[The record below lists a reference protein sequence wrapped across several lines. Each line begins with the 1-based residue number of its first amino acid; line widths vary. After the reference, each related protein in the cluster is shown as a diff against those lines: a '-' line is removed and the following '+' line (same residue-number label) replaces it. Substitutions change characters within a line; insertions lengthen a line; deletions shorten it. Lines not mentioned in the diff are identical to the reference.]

1 MMRRS
6 IAAPLVLVAATG
18 CLATKSD
25 IALLQADVR
34 TSRTLSA
41 QGDSS
46 ILRADA
52 ERRAQ
57 IDRLLASIERTN
69 DSLRA
74 IATRLAAF
82 QANTNGELNS
92 MNQQLVTFQALLG
105 QTTANVQ
112 EQRRQIEALRE
123 QGMAAVAAPAGASP
137 TAPTTPGDTTHRVPP
152 GTPGPAILYNSA
164 NEQLKKGSFTTAKN
178 GFELLVNSYPD
189 YESISAA
196 TLKLGDA
203 YKGMGNTAA
212 ADSVYQ
218 LVVSKYPKTP
228 DAPTALYR
236 RGRILWDADKKE
248 DARKIFNR
256 LLSDYPRSDEAQ
268 LAKSLITP

>member
-1 MMRRS
+1 MRRG
-6 IAAPLVLVAATG
+6 IAAPLVLIAATG

-41 QGDSS
+41 QSDSS
-46 ILRADA
+46 ILRSDA

-57 IDRLLASIERTN
+57 IDRVLASIERTN

-105 QTTANVQ
+105 QTTQNVQ

-123 QGMAAVAAPAGASP
+123 QGMATASAPSAAAPP
-137 TAPTTPGDTTHRVPP
+137 TSTDTTHRVPP

-164 NEQLKKGSFTTAKN
+164 NEQLKKGSFNTAKN
-178 GFELLVNSYPD
+178 GFELLINSYPD
-189 YESISAA
+189 YESVSTA

-218 LVVSKYPKTP
+218 LVVSKYPKTS

-236 RGRILWDADKKE
+236 RGRILWDADKKAE
-248 DARKIFNR
+248 ARKIFNR
-256 LLSDYPRSDEAQ
+256 LLADYPRSDEAP